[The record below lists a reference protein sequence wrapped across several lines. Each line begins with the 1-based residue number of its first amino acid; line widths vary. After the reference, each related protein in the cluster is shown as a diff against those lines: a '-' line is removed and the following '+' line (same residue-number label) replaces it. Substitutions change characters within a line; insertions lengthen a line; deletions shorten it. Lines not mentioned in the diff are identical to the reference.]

1 MRNLSPLHVLLTE
14 DERMKVLDDLRDV
27 VLK

>member
-14 DERMKVLDDLRDV
+14 DERMKVHNDLRDL
-27 VLK
+27 VLG